1 MKNIE
6 YRKKTI
12 YKFLF
17 LLTIASAVGFQGWR
31 TLFNN
36 FAVEE
41 VDVNGFWMGVIQS
54 IREVPGFLAL
64 LVVFILLIV
73 KEHKLSSIS
82 VFILGVGVAIVGFF
96 PSNLG
101 LIFTT
106 LIMSTGFH
114 YFETTNQSL
123 TLQHFDK
130 KSAATVL
137 GRLRSIAALANIWV
151 GVSIWI
157 LSRYLSLKMIFLA
170 IGLLVIIAALRS
182 FFMDPSDSNLPAQHK
197 KMILRKRYFLFY
209 LLNFLSGA
217 RRQIFVVFAVFLLVD
232 KNHFGFSV
240 QLITILFVVNNII
253 NYFFTPLIAKGIN
266 RFGERKILSLEYASL
281 IIIFIA
287 YAYVQS
293 PIIVGLL
300 YILDHI
306 FFNFSIGIKT
316 YFQKMADPKDI
327 APSMAVSFT
336 INHLTAVFFPFLGGV
351 LWLIDFKIPFLIG
364 AALSVVSLISAQF
377 IGPKL
382 SDSKTN

>member
-1 MKNIE
+1 MENIE

-64 LVVFILLIV
+64 LVVFILLLV

-82 VFILGVGVAIVGFF
+82 VFILGVGVASVGFF

-130 KSAATVL
+130 KSSATVL

-182 FFMDPSDSNLPAQHK
+182 FFMDPSDSNLPTQHK

-287 YAYVQS
+287 YAYVKS

-316 YFQKMADPKDI
+316 YFQKTADPKDI

-336 INHLTAVFFPFLGGV
+336 INHITAVFFPFLGGV

>member
-1 MKNIE
+1 MKDTIG

-12 YKFLF
+12 YKFLL

-36 FAVEE
+36 FAVDE
-41 VDVNGFWMGVIQS
+41 VGVDGFWMGVIQS

-64 LVVFILLIV
+64 LVVFILLII
-73 KEHKLSSIS
+73 KEHRLSSVS
-82 VFILGVGVAIVGFF
+82 VMILGFGIAIVGLF

-130 KSAATVL
+130 RTAVTVL
-137 GRLRSIAALANIWV
+137 GRLKSIGALANI
-151 GVSIWI
+151 GIGISIWVLSSYFSLTI
-157 LSRYLSLKMIFLA
+157 LFVL
-170 IGLLVIIAALRS
+170 IGIIVIIMASRS
-182 FFMDPSDSNLPAQHK
+182 FFIDPSDADLPSQHK
-197 KMILRKRYFLFY
+197 KMILKKEYFLFY
-209 LLNFLSGA
+209 FLNFLSGA

-232 KNHFGFSV
+232 NNHFGFSV
-240 QLITILFVVNNII
+240 QLISILFIVNNII

-266 RFGERKILSLEYASL
+266 KFGERKVLSLEYGSL
-281 IIIFIA
+281 ILIFIA
-287 YAYVQS
+287 YAYVKS
-293 PIIVGLL
+293 PLLVGVL
-300 YILDHI
+300 YVLDHI
-306 FFNFSIGIKT
+306 FFNFSMGIKT
-316 YFQKMADPKDI
+316 FFQKTADPKDI

-364 AALSVVSLISAQF
+364 AFLSIISLIAVQF
-377 IGPKL
+377 IKIE
-382 SDSKTN
+382 KN